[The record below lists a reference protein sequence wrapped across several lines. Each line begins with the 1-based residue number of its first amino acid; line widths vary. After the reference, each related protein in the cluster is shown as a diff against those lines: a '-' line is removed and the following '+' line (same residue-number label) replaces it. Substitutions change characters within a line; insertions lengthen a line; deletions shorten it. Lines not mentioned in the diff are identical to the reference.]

1 VSLDARV
8 LVRGACVDIRPVAD
22 HATRKNSRDCNSCAV
37 RNLGCCN
44 KSYFVSSGNLIQW
57 LELSLRQGLM
67 VVTRGYPTELIMDI
81 LGKILGFVLERAIGY
96 LVDFI
101 SVDYTGWLLTMLQI
115 TMARTCS
122 THNVT
127 IIG

>member
-1 VSLDARV
+1 
-8 LVRGACVDIRPVAD
+8 
-22 HATRKNSRDCNSCAV
+22 
-37 RNLGCCN
+37 
-44 KSYFVSSGNLIQW
+44 
-57 LELSLRQGLM
+57 

>member
-1 VSLDARV
+1 
-8 LVRGACVDIRPVAD
+8 VAD

-57 LELSLRQGLM
+57 IELSLRQGLM

-81 LGKILGFVLERAIGY
+81 LGKILVFVLERAIGY